1 MEDSQVAE
9 QLPSDTD
16 REVMTL
22 GEWLDKLCVYYMTM
36 GVTYEE
42 FWFGD
47 YTKLKYVARQYDAQ
61 RKLQNED
68 AWLQGAYV
76 YDAVA
81 TALSNAF
88 RKKGA
93 KAQNYLERP
102 LQVYP
107 KTEEEE
113 RYEAEMERRKIIKRL
128 NAWKAAWDAKER
140 KEKIVKEQAV
150 SGSDVTKPT
159 ETDIS
164 NGSS

>member
-22 GEWLDKLCVYYMTM
+22 GEWLDRLCVYYMTM

-47 YTKLKYVARQYDAQ
+47 YTKFKYVARQYDAQ

-113 RYEAEMERRKIIKRL
+113 QYEAEMERRKIIKRL

-140 KEKIVKEQAV
+140 KEKIAKEQTV
-150 SGSDVTKPT
+150 SEGVTPT
-159 ETDIS
+159 EMDIPH
-164 NGSS
+164 GSS

>member
-42 FWFGD
+42 FWYGD
-47 YTKLKYVARQYDAQ
+47 YTKFKYVARQYDAQ

-93 KAQNYLERP
+93 KAQSYMEKP
-102 LQVYP
+102 LQIFP
-107 KTEEEE
+107 KTEEELQ
-113 RYEAEMERRKIIKRL
+113 YEAEMERRKIIKRL
-128 NAWKAAWDAKER
+128 NAWKAAWDAKEQ
-140 KEKIVKEQAV
+140 KEKIVKEQTG
-150 SGSDVTKPT
+150 SGGNVTKFT
-159 ETDIS
+159 EADIS

>member
-22 GEWLDKLCVYYMTM
+22 GEWLDELCVYYMTM

-42 FWFGD
+42 FWYGD
-47 YTKLKYVARQYDAQ
+47 YTKFKYVARQHEAR

-81 TALSNAF
+81 TALGNAF

-107 KTEEEE
+107 KTDEEE

-140 KEKIVKEQAV
+140 KEKIAKERTV
-150 SGSDVTKPT
+150 SGGITPP
-159 ETDIS
+159 ETGIPHGNS
-164 NGSS
+164 

>member
-22 GEWLDKLCVYYMTM
+22 GEWLAKLCVYYMTM

-47 YTKLKYVARQYDAQ
+47 YTKFKYVARQYDAQ

-81 TALSNAF
+81 TALGNAF

-140 KEKIVKEQAV
+140 KEKIAKERTV
-150 SGSDVTKPT
+150 SEGVTST
-159 ETDIS
+159 GTDIS
-164 NGSS
+164 HGNS

>member
-1 MEDSQVAE
+1 MEGSEVTE
-9 QLPSDTD
+9 QLPSDSD
-16 REVMTL
+16 RAVLTL
-22 GEWLDKLCVYYMTM
+22 GEWLDRLCVYYMTM

-42 FWFGD
+42 FWYGD
-47 YTKLKYVARQYDAQ
+47 YTKFKYVARQYEAQ

-107 KTEEEE
+107 KTEEEKQ
-113 RYEAEMERRKIIKRL
+113 YEAEMERRKIIERL
-128 NAWKAAWDAKER
+128 NKWKAAWDAKLA
-140 KEKIVKEQAV
+140 KEKSSPEGFVEA
-150 SGSDVTKPT
+150 PP
-159 ETDIS
+159 ETDES
-164 NGSS
+164 HGSS

>member
-42 FWFGD
+42 FWYGD
-47 YTKLKYVARQYDAQ
+47 YTKFKYVARQYDAQ

-140 KEKIVKEQAV
+140 KEKIAKERTV
-150 SGSDVTKPT
+150 SEGVTPT
-159 ETDIS
+159 ETDIPH
-164 NGSS
+164 GSS